1 MEKLTTPI
9 DTWSCHSSTSGIKSQ
24 GAATFT
30 RLGVTEASS
39 NANVSQVQVTWEKE
53 TVWLITSY
61 FPNNLKGTIATTRA
75 VDTMLCQKHGARII
89 LVGDVNSTE
98 TLSKSSTC
106 GLLDAT
112 RHRADRAACV
122 QQLLDKW
129 RRKDGWLHPQNP
141 YRNGERDNLSPSHTG
156 TMKGPGGSG

>member
-1 MEKLTTPI
+1 MELPFLHKWDQVARGSHL
-9 DTWSCHSSTSGIKSQ
+9 H
-24 GAATFT
+24 ATM
-30 RLGVTEASS
+30 GVTEASS

-75 VDTMLCQKHGARII
+75 VDAMLCQKHGARII
-89 LVGDVNSTE
+89 LAGDFNSTE
-98 TLSKSSTC
+98 SLARSSTG

-112 RHRADRAACV
+112 RHRAERAACV

-129 RRKDGWLHPQNP
+129 RLKDGWMSSFFRPVTATP
-141 YRNGERDNLSPSHTG
+141 PT
-156 TMKGPGGSG
+156 